1 MRKREEGKMSRYTY
15 AWFAVLAV
23 TVLWASS
30 LIFAKIVFVELTPI
44 AFVALRYTIACPIL
58 IPMAQFARRRQKPS
72 VESRKHWKA
81 VVAAGLAGPFLS
93 QVMQY
98 IGLNMTTASDAVLLL
113 NFTPVF
119 AVILAAAVIDER
131 MTVTKLLGLAM
142 ATLGATMIVFNPAAV
157 DPNISP
163 TRLIGDII
171 LIASTFFFAVNGIIG
186 KIAVKSVDS
195 VSLTLYSTLSAVPFL
210 WVSVIL
216 FEDLS
221 VLLALSPETWIIIIW
236 VGIVNTALAFMLY
249 YESMKHIEAS
259 KVQIALNLI
268 GVWGVLMSIPILGET
283 ISLLQILGGAVTIF
297 GVIMVQRGRA
307 NRHKNQ
313 STEGFQENF

>member
-1 MRKREEGKMSRYTY
+1 MSRYTY
-15 AWFAVLAV
+15 AWLAVLTI

-30 LIFAKIVFVELTPI
+30 LVLAKIVFVELTPI
-44 AFVALRYTIACPIL
+44 TFVALRYTLACPIL
-58 IPMAQFARRRQKPS
+58 VPMALFARRRQETSNDP
-72 VESRKHWKA
+72 RKHWKLL
-81 VVAAGLAGPFLS
+81 VVAGLAGPFLS

-131 MTVTKLLGLAM
+131 ITIAKLIGLIM
-142 ATLGATMIVFNPAAV
+142 ATLGAIMIVFNPAPV
-157 DPNISP
+157 DPTIDP

-171 LIASTFFFAVNGIIG
+171 LIASTFFFAINGIIG

-195 VSLTLYSTLSAVPFL
+195 VSVTLYSTLAAVPFL
-210 WVSVIL
+210 WMSVAI
-216 FEDLS
+216 FEDLT
-221 VLLALSPETWIIIIW
+221 VLFALSLQAWIIVMW
-236 VGIVNTALAFMLY
+236 VGFVNTALAFMLY

-268 GVWGVLMSIPILGET
+268 GIWGVLLSIPILGEI
-283 ISLLQILGGAVTIF
+283 ISPLQILGGAVTII
-297 GVIMVQRGRA
+297 GVIMIQRDRA
-307 NRHKNQ
+307 R
-313 STEGFQENF
+313 

>member
-1 MRKREEGKMSRYTY
+1 
-15 AWFAVLAV
+15 
-23 TVLWASS
+23 
-30 LIFAKIVFVELTPI
+30 
-44 AFVALRYTIACPIL
+44 
-58 IPMAQFARRRQKPS
+58 
-72 VESRKHWKA
+72 
-81 VVAAGLAGPFLS
+81 
-93 QVMQY
+93 MQY

-131 MTVTKLLGLAM
+131 ITIAKLLGLVM
-142 ATLGATMIVFNPAAV
+142 ATFGAIMIVFNPALV
-157 DPNISP
+157 DPAIGP

-171 LIASTFFFAVNGIIG
+171 LIASTFFFAINGIIG

-195 VSLTLYSTLSAVPFL
+195 ISVTLYSTLAAVPFL
-210 WVSVIL
+210 WMSVAI

-221 VLLALSPETWIIIIW
+221 VLTSLSIQAWIIVMW
-236 VGIVNTALAFMLY
+236 VGFVNTALAFMLY
-249 YESMKHIEAS
+249 YESMKYIEAS

-297 GVIMVQRGRA
+297 GVIMVQRDRA
-307 NRHKNQ
+307 R
-313 STEGFQENF
+313 